1 MQERIQC
8 ETANKQMTNLSTN
21 FPHQVETA
29 SEYLEET
36 MKVEDIPDTSRQP
49 TLWVSPKPV
58 STTDKNDEIAKTD
71 VEFQELRSM
80 QQAFKSIKNWN
91 FLQPGNEIEW
101 LIITQDFLKGF
112 PNLHA
117 KQKLQLIIALMKFHI
132 EAKNMAL
139 VKLHRAIEEE
149 NYDPLE
155 QFFQW
160 ITVNYELSK
169 RQKMILLQKAIENKN
184 LIGKAIQLTK

>member
-1 MQERIQC
+1 
-8 ETANKQMTNLSTN
+8 
-21 FPHQVETA
+21 
-29 SEYLEET
+29 
-36 MKVEDIPDTSRQP
+36 
-49 TLWVSPKPV
+49 
-58 STTDKNDEIAKTD
+58 
-71 VEFQELRSM
+71 
-80 QQAFKSIKNWN
+80 
-91 FLQPGNEIEW
+91 
-101 LIITQDFLKGF
+101 
-112 PNLHA
+112 LHA